1 MSFVSFNCISL
12 LYFFLFENQS
22 LSDEDSF
29 KKISLQ
35 KEVLEKIQE
44 LLMSLVDRLEVKV
57 ETQSERVTENIICL
71 LLQNKDAE
79 RWQAASNFPA
89 HYS

>member
-12 LYFFLFENQS
+12 LYFFLLNQS

-29 KKISLQ
+29 KKISLR

-44 LLMSLVDRLEVKV
+44 LLMSLVDRLEVKF
-57 ETQSERVTENIICL
+57 ET
-71 LLQNKDAE
+71 
-79 RWQAASNFPA
+79 
-89 HYS
+89 